1 MNPCLQD
8 DKNDVEEDIPPV
20 NNEVNLDDDDL
31 GVSEINLDD
40 DDDIFKS
47 ARLEPE
53 PAKMQMSEPE
63 PVLRS
68 TGSTEPVLLTNGHHK
83 EQVARA
89 ESEEPV
95 ETDIPLE
102 VIIVISKHSR
112 PCVEKC

>member
-1 MNPCLQD
+1 MLLVTACVISNVTNWPKYDHSTERFCGERCTL
-8 DKNDVEEDIPPV
+8 
-20 NNEVNLDDDDL
+20 
-31 GVSEINLDD
+31 
-40 DDDIFKS
+40 

-63 PVLRS
+63 SVLRS

-102 VIIVISKHSR
+102 VIIVV
-112 PCVEKC
+112 C